1 MVIRT
6 RQTTGGA
13 RATDADDAADLDSEL
28 DLLINRVAVGD
39 EEAFA
44 KLYDFVA
51 GPVLGITTRVLRDHA
66 RSEEVAQEV
75 LLEIWLKAPQFC
87 EQGGKVMAWVVTI
100 AHRRAID
107 RIRHEQASADR
118 EGRAGQL
125 DVRRPVD
132 ETVEATMARLEEQ
145 QVRHALDGLSDLQR
159 QSIVLAY
166 YHGYTYREVSE
177 VLETPIGTVKSR
189 MRDGLLRLREC
200 LGAQQ

>member
-1 MVIRT
+1 MVIRA
-6 RQTTGGA
+6 QQSTGGTRTA
-13 RATDADDAADLDSEL
+13 DADDIDGEL
-28 DLLINRVAVGD
+28 DLLINRVATAD

-44 KLYDFVA
+44 KLYGLIA
-51 GPVLGITTRVLRDHA
+51 GPILGITTRVLRDHA

-75 LLEIWLKAPQFC
+75 LLEVWLKAPQFC
-87 EQGGKVMAWVVTI
+87 EQGGKVMAWIVTM

-107 RIRHEQASADR
+107 RIRHEQASVDR

-125 DVRRPVD
+125 DVQRPID
-132 ETVEATMARLEEQ
+132 ETVEATMARLEKQ
-145 QVRHALDGLSDLQR
+145 QVRNALNGLSDLQR

-166 YHGYTYREVSE
+166 YHGYTYREVAE

-189 MRDGLLRLREC
+189 MREGLLRLREC